1 MSLKHISKPSAM
13 TKIICTVQL
22 GKDDCLY
29 SDEIVSLGA
38 IFMGGCALLVLND
51 WSQ

>member
-1 MSLKHISKPSAM
+1 M
-13 TKIICTVQL
+13 TKIICSALL
-22 GKDDCLY
+22 GEGDFLY
-29 SDEIVSLGA
+29 SDEVVSLGA